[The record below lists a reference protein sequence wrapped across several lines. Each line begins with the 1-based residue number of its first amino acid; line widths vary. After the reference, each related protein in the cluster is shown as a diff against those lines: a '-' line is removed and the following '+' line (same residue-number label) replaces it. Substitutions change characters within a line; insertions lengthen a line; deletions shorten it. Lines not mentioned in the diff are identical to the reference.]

1 MKSRKPKALHNV
13 CGKPMLEIIVE
24 SVEAAGLAP
33 VIVVAPDN
41 STAIRQSLGDRC
53 LYATQLERLGTGHA
67 LMQARHAVPKCDNV
81 LVMAGDTP
89 LLRSRALAALSEAHL
104 LSDAPITMLT
114 ATLADPEGLGRV
126 VRNSGGAIAA
136 VVEQREA
143 DTETLNVR
151 EINVGA
157 YCFEASWLWDNLPCL
172 KRSSTGEIFLTDLI
186 GEAARQGREI
196 ASVALEDSD
205 EALGVNNRVELSR
218 AESVMRD
225 RIRSRWMM
233 EGVTM
238 PDPQSVYID
247 CDARIGMDSV
257 ILPNT
262 HISGSAVIGEDCV
275 IGPNSIIV
283 NSQIGDECR
292 IVSSVVEEAVVESDV
307 HVGPFSH
314 LRPGAYLESEVRIGN
329 FGEIKNS
336 RIGRATKSGHFSYI
350 GDAEVGSN
358 VNIGAGAITCNYDG
372 QTKHRTVIG
381 DDAFIG
387 SDTMMVAPVS
397 IGDRSYTGTGSVI
410 NKDVPP
416 DSGAIGAPARIMS
429 GKRANS
435 SGSQGRDTAR

>member
-1 MKSRKPKALHNV
+1 
-13 CGKPMLEIIVE
+13 MLEIIVE
-24 SVEAAGLAP
+24 SVEAAGLFP
-33 VIVVAPDN
+33 VIVVAPDD
-41 STAIRQSLGDRC
+41 STAIRQSLGDKC
-53 LYATQLERLGTGHA
+53 LYATQRERLGTGHA
-67 LMQARHAVPKCDNV
+67 LMQARRAVPKCDNV

-89 LLRSRALAALSEAHL
+89 LLRSRTLAQLSEAHL
-104 LSDAPITMLT
+104 HSDAPITMLT
-114 ATLADPEGLGRV
+114 ATLPDPDGLGRV
-126 VRNSGGAIAA
+126 VRDSDGAIAA
-136 VVEQREA
+136 VVEQKEA
-143 DTETLNVR
+143 DLETLSVR

-186 GEAARQGREI
+186 DVAARQGLEI
-196 ASVALEDSD
+196 GSLALEDTD
-205 EALGVNNRVELSR
+205 EALGVNNRAELSR
-218 AESVMRD
+218 AESIMRD
-225 RIRSRWMM
+225 RIRRRWMM
-233 EGVTM
+233 DGVTM

-247 CDARIGMDSV
+247 CNARIGMDSA

-262 HISGSAVIGEDCV
+262 HIAGNVVIGEDCV

-283 NSQIGDECR
+283 NSQIGDDCR
-292 IVSSVVEEAVVESDV
+292 IVSSVVEEAIIESAV
-307 HVGPFSH
+307 QVGPFSH
-314 LRPGAYLESEVRIGN
+314 LRSGAYLESEVRVGN

-358 VNIGAGAITCNYDG
+358 VNIGAGSITCNYDG
-372 QTKHRTVIG
+372 REKHRTVIG

-387 SDTMMVAPVS
+387 CDTMMVAPVT
-397 IGDRSYTGTGSVI
+397 IGDRSYTGTGSII

-435 SGSQGRDTAR
+435 SDSQRRDTRSIMEP